1 MLLGLVLKVTRHSNR
16 WCVFLCAT
24 ETVAVIISRIK
35 HIHLNFQMSLCLGVN
50 NTQPASCLC
59 CCCCGQ
65 WKTLQSLQPER
76 QIQPS
81 LETWSSSVCFRLCC
95 LSICRNAITNALEY
109 PRNFHNNLA
118 DLWQI
123 CWQSGSSACKAVDD
137 WLISLRIWVP
147 MYANCMSLW
156 AASLIVLVRCLS
168 DIMGYK
174 KGHALCFVLC
184 RLHFGNSFSLTD
196 LLCFDS

>member
-1 MLLGLVLKVTRHSNR
+1 MCLFVCNGDSCCDYIQNKTYTFKFPDVPVFRCKQHPASQLSMLLLWSMKNAAVTAARKAN
-16 WCVFLCAT
+16 
-24 ETVAVIISRIK
+24 
-35 HIHLNFQMSLCLGVN
+35 
-50 NTQPASCLC
+50 
-59 CCCCGQ
+59 
-65 WKTLQSLQPER
+65 
-76 QIQPS
+76 QPS

-123 CWQSGSSACKAVDD
+123 CWQSRSSACKAVDD